1 MSEQAPGPQPGPRV
15 GVPVRTVA
23 IGAAF
28 VVALV
33 AIAWGYMGGDARRAA
48 PPAPAVAVPSGGA
61 TNPAPSAAVPA
72 PVPAPAPAPG
82 VAASPAAPAAS
93 AAAPRVDLA
102 AASATPA
109 APAVPAQS
117 APGLPGDASP
127 PRPEATAV
135 RGVIKPKDE
144 VLFSAKIAARIAQM
158 PYKEGE
164 RFQKGAVLVAFDC
177 TRIRAE
183 ANAAW
188 AANRASTQVLRQSEE
203 LDKYNA
209 IGKTDVQ
216 IAKAKAEQSGAEA
229 GALEAQMRDCTI
241 TAPFSGIVVENISHQ
256 HENAAAGKELTRV
269 LNDSE
274 LEMHLIAPSA
284 WLSWLQPGSPFKFRI
299 DETARSYEGKVT
311 RLGASVD
318 PVSQTVRVVG
328 VFTGSREAVLPG
340 MSGSAEFPQN
350 PASQRAAAAD
360 PQAKP

>member
-1 MSEQAPGPQPGPRV
+1 MSQERGPQPEPGAD
-15 GVPVRTVA
+15 GVPVRTLA

-28 VVALV
+28 VAGLA
-33 AIAWGYMGGDARRAA
+33 AIAWGYMEAGPERKA
-48 PPAPAVAVPSGGA
+48 PPAPIMAVPV
-61 TNPAPSAAVPA
+61 T
-72 PVPAPAPAPG
+72 APAPAT
-82 VAASPAAPAAS
+82 VATAPA
-93 AAAPRVDLA
+93 A
-102 AASATPA
+102 AASASAPTS
-109 APAVPAQS
+109 APAPPADI
-117 APGLPGDASP
+117 AAT
-127 PRPEATAV
+127 PRPDATAV
-135 RGVIKPKDE
+135 RGVVKPRDE

-158 PYKEGE
+158 PYREGE

-188 AANRASTQVLRQSEE
+188 AANRASNQVLRQSQE
-203 LDKYNA
+203 LDRYNA

-241 TAPFSGIVVENISHQ
+241 VAPFSGIVVENISHL
-256 HENAAAGKELTRV
+256 HENAAAGKELSRV

-284 WLSWLQPGSPFKFRI
+284 WLSWLQPGSPFRFRV
-299 DETARSYEGKVT
+299 DETAASYEGKVA

-328 VFTGSREAVLPG
+328 VFSGNRDKVLPG
-340 MSGSAEFPQN
+340 MSGSAEFAQN
-350 PASQRAAAAD
+350 PALKPKERAG
-360 PQAKP
+360 P